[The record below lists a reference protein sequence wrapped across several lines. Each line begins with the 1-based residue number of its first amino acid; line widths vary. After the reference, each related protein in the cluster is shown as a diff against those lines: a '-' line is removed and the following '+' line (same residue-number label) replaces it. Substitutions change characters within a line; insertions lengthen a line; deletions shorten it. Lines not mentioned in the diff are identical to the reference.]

1 MQRRHR
7 CRAEAPDTWQ
17 THRPKSVG
25 VYGMLESQSRAQGGG
40 CESAEKSQLREIV
53 EVNAC
58 CLMQASVCHTQSTP
72 SPTRLKVAHSSNFA
86 RANA

>member
-17 THRPKSVG
+17 THRPKSVD

-40 CESAEKSQLREIV
+40 CESAKSL
-53 EVNAC
+53 
-58 CLMQASVCHTQSTP
+58 S
-72 SPTRLKVAHSSNFA
+72 FA
-86 RANA
+86 RLSRSMLAVLCKRACATHRALRVRLG